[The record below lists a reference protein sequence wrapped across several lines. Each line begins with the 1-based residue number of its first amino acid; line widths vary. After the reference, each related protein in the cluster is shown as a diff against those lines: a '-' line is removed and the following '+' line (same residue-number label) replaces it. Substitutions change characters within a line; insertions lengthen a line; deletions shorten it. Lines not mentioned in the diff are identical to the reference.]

1 MGFLGGSDGKE
12 STCNVGALGPFPEL
26 RRSPGEGKGNSN
38 ILAWRIAWIVEL
50 GGLQCMGSERVERDR
65 ETHTFTFQETGGI
78 ALSGWK
84 IMHFLL
90 INSGRFLSS
99 AAFSWSNW
107 EQYLEL
113 IIWFSRSSS

>member
-1 MGFLGGSDGKE
+1 MDSG
-12 STCNVGALGPFPEL
+12 
-26 RRSPGEGKGNSN
+26 
-38 ILAWRIAWIVEL
+38 AWRATVC
-50 GGLQCMGSERVERDR
+50 GLERIEHDR

-90 INSGRFLSS
+90 INSGHFLSS

-107 EQYLEL
+107 EQYFLEL
-113 IIWFSRSSS
+113 TCLIFQKVLIVEWTPFQSLHIHNITFSG

>member
-1 MGFLGGSDGKE
+1 MDSG
-12 STCNVGALGPFPEL
+12 
-26 RRSPGEGKGNSN
+26 
-38 ILAWRIAWIVEL
+38 AWRATVC
-50 GGLQCMGSERVERDR
+50 GLERIEHDR

-90 INSGRFLSS
+90 INSGHFLSS

-113 IIWFSRSSS
+113 IIWVPCKLSKKKRKNLTVFPHVILYLKLT